1 MNAKTNS
8 MKKQRG
14 QALSGFLFLLSFF
27 PISALAGHGFMSAFG
42 NIEWLPEPGRTPD
55 SRWYRADG
63 WEEEG
68 RLLLARSAEAKVLLC
83 LSYTRE
89 KLAELEAMV
98 KSENAQAART
108 AWNHYREYL
117 DRALQI
123 LAQEETAKESLAE
136 LVANALLEHQY
147 ILSVDYP
154 DLPAASR
161 APILKVAA
169 EAGERY
175 QEVVKFLPA
184 KKKGALFFKEEEVR
198 WSLQMAERADE
209 SENEGAVTAQ

>member
-1 MNAKTNS
+1 MNAFP
-8 MKKQRG
+8 QCRD
-14 QALSGFLFLLSFF
+14 ALARRLYKALRTLWLLPFV
-27 PISALAGHGFMSAFG
+27 PLTVLAGHGFMTTFG

-55 SRWYRADG
+55 NRWYRADG

-68 RLLLARSAEAKVLLC
+68 KLWLARSSEAKVLLC

-98 KSENAQAART
+98 KSENPQAART
-108 AWNHYREYL
+108 AWNHYREYS
-117 DRALQI
+117 DRARHI
-123 LAQEETAKESLAE
+123 IAQEETAKESLAE
-136 LVANALLEHQY
+136 LLANALLEHQY

-154 DLPAASR
+154 DLPVSTR
-161 APILKVAA
+161 AIVLKVAA

-175 QEVVKFLPA
+175 QEVIKLLPA

-198 WSLQMAERADE
+198 WSLQMAERTDE
-209 SENEGAVTAQ
+209 ETAEGSSQ